1 MPSLLSGGSQFKITV
16 NDTIIINRIDAE
28 TGDRI
33 RIEKASLIWCYVGGR
48 GVDEMDDLSIVA
60 GKSGTSEQKRATKK
74 SKGHFFHILQ
84 Q

>member
-33 RIEKASLIWCYVGGR
+33 RIEKASMLGG
-48 GVDEMDDLSIVA
+48 G
-60 GKSGTSEQKRATKK
+60 G
-74 SKGHFFHILQ
+74 
-84 Q
+84 